1 MSSKIHDTQIKK
13 TDIKESGICK
23 LTAIQIISNDNVDD
37 NFSQIETQ
45 LNALPAS
52 TDATK
57 HIVLLPE
64 NALCFANR
72 EHYLSVAERL
82 GDGPNQTRLSKLA
95 KQHHCILIC
104 GSFPIQSEQAD
115 KIYTTSLVY
124 SESGKL
130 LESYHKIHLFDADV
144 ADTQGAYKESD
155 TFISGQ
161 EIKLVDCGFAKI
173 GLAICYDLRFPGLF
187 QQLAECGA
195 DIILLP
201 AAFTKVT
208 GQAHWQALLQAR
220 AIENQCY
227 FIAANQGG
235 EHFVGHDTFSV
246 RETYGHSMVINA
258 WGEVLSQLTTGNGF
272 AQADFDKE
280 ALNKIR
286 KKMPV
291 KQHNQFN
298 STQKFK

>member
-1 MSSKIHDTQIKK
+1 MSSNNNS
-13 TDIKESGICK
+13 TDMNSINTAK
-23 LTAIQIISNDNVDD
+23 LTAIQIISSDDIDD
-37 NFSQIETQ
+37 NFLQIEAE
-45 LNALPAS
+45 LNALPAIVG
-52 TDATK
+52 TTK

-64 NALCFANR
+64 NALFFANR
-72 EHYLSVAERL
+72 DHYLKRAERL
-82 GDGPNQTRLSKLA
+82 GDGPNQTRLSELA
-95 KQHHCILIC
+95 KRYNCILIC
-104 GSFPIQSEQAD
+104 GSFPIQSEQQD

-124 SESGKL
+124 SENGEL
-130 LESYHKIHLFDADV
+130 LEFYHKIHLFDADV
-144 ADTQGAYKESD
+144 ADTQGAYRESD
-155 TFISGQ
+155 TFIAGQ

-208 GQAHWQALLQAR
+208 GQAHWQVLLQAR

-235 EHFVGHDTFSV
+235 EHFVDHDDFKV
-246 RETYGHSMVINA
+246 RETYGHSMIINA
-258 WGEVLSQLTTGNGF
+258 WGEVLAQLTTGNGF
-272 AQADFDKE
+272 VQADFDKD
-280 ALNKIR
+280 ALNNIR
-286 KKMPV
+286 KIMTV